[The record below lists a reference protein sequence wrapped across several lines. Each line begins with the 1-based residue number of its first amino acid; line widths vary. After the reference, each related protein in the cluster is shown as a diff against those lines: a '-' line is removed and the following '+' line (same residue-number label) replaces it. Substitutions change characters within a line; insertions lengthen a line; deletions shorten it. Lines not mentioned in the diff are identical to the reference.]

1 MKKFNLV
8 LSFFIF
14 VMFVSL
20 TSAETIAEQ
29 PSFGEGIVL
38 KIKQI
43 LRLNN
48 NLIKKIAEANSYAGR
63 DSVKLEIEV
72 ESNSQTFV
80 VCGEFY
86 NGENCI
92 DKSEPIN
99 YDELKFH
106 QKTRQQKYVEFGRRA
121 FTKYFFEDSSNGE
134 YYLSEMYFCDGG
146 KRYSFSGSNPGV
158 VIVDD
163 NEIYKK
169 CDLEKESKVD
179 IISELEDFSIFVHP
193 RVRRV
198 MIEEKEVIE
207 LYWKNSESEFFAYF
221 DFGNYYLI
229 KMIKRDKRIVEGGE
243 GAGVNLKRFEL
254 VSASQKIMTQHVQDT
269 EGLQMPN
276 IDSFEKCVI
285 NEEGLETI

>member
-92 DKSEPIN
+92 DKFEPIN

-179 IISELEDFSIFVHP
+179 IISELEDF
-193 RVRRV
+193 
-198 MIEEKEVIE
+198 
-207 LYWKNSESEFFAYF
+207 N
-221 DFGNYYLI
+221 
-229 KMIKRDKRIVEGGE
+229 
-243 GAGVNLKRFEL
+243 
-254 VSASQKIMTQHVQDT
+254 
-269 EGLQMPN
+269 
-276 IDSFEKCVI
+276 
-285 NEEGLETI
+285 